1 MSEYLSNVKA
11 AEQEV
16 RAARKQLNQAE
27 KNKKNQIRD
36 LTKNLQDAENRI
48 SQPQKSFAGID
59 LYLNHIDFQN
69 RTYALNEYTKAEVS
83 TSGAVYTTMTSK
95 GRTGISVGGA
105 LIGGAIAGPLGAVV
119 GGVTRKNDIR
129 SEKHDERNVYLNVE
143 TNDGVFVSEVKISD
157 EGKARSFAAEILTA
171 AKNVEW
177 EYDRAL
183 RAIETARTDL
193 DTARRDHQ
201 EIDACTAVLRDKE
214 DALQYLIDTAN
225 SEEKAALTKRNQ
237 DRRKGMIIAGIAAVC
252 LLIGIFGAL
261 LGRKPAAPE
270 PQTLAPTVTT
280 REKESPKKEEDTK
293 EETKEEAKEEVKEEA
308 APEAE
313 EPAAEA
319 PADGVRPEFRA
330 AMESYEAFFDEYV
343 SFMQSVD
350 ENNTSTEVL
359 MQYYEYLAKYEDAM
373 TKLDAIDESEL
384 SYEEDLL
391 YLETMNHINQ
401 KLLEAMQ

>member
-1 MSEYLSNVKA
+1 MSEYLSSVKA

-16 RAARKQLNQAE
+16 KAARRQLNQAE
-27 KNKKNQIRD
+27 KNKKNQIRG
-36 LTKNLQDAENRI
+36 LSRNLQDAENHI
-48 SQPQKSFAGID
+48 SQPLKSFAGVD

-83 TSGAVYTTMTSK
+83 TSGTVYTTMTSK

-129 SEKHDERNVYLNVE
+129 SEKHDERSVYLNVE

-157 EGKARSFAAEILTA
+157 EGKARSFAADILTA

-193 DTARRDHQ
+193 ETARRDQQ
-201 EIDACTAVLRDKE
+201 EIDACTAVLKDKE
-214 DALQYLIDTAN
+214 DALQYLIDTAS

-237 DRRKGMIIAGIAAVC
+237 DRRKGMILGGIAAVI
-252 LLIGIFGAL
+252 LLLGIFGVL
-261 LGRKPAAPE
+261 LNRQPAAPE
-270 PQTLAPTVTT
+270 PPTSQPVAANRQT
-280 REKESPKKEEDTK
+280 ESRKQ
-293 EETKEEAKEEVKEEA
+293 EETKETEKEEVKEEVIEE
-308 APEAE
+308 APPVPE
-313 EPAAEA
+313 EPVEEA
-319 PADGVRPEFRA
+319 PADGVRPEFRE
-330 AMESYEAFFDEYV
+330 AMESYETFFDEYI
-343 SFMQSVD
+343 SFMQSVN
-350 ENNTSTEVL
+350 EGNTSTEML
-359 MQYYEYLAKYEDAM
+359 LQYYEYLAKYEDM
-373 TKLDAIDESEL
+373 MNKLDAIDESEL

-391 YLETMNHINQ
+391 YLDTLNRINQ
-401 KLLEAMQ
+401 KLLEAAQ

>member
-1 MSEYLSNVKA
+1 MSEYLSSVKA

-36 LTKNLQDAENRI
+36 LSRNLQDAENHI
-48 SQPQKSFAGID
+48 SQPLKSFAGID

-83 TSGAVYTTMTSK
+83 TSGAVYMTMTSK

-129 SEKHDERNVYLNVE
+129 SEKHDERSVYLNVE
-143 TNDGVFVSEVKISD
+143 TNDGVFVSEVKVSD
-157 EGKARSFAAEILTA
+157 EGKARTFAADILTA

-201 EIDACTAVLRDKE
+201 EIDACTAVLKDKE
-214 DALQYLIDTAN
+214 DALQYLIDTAS

-237 DRRKGMIIAGIAAVC
+237 DRRKGMILGGITAVI
-252 LLIGIFGAL
+252 LLLGIFGVL
-261 LGRKPAAPE
+261 LHRKPAAPE
-270 PQTLAPTVTT
+270 PPVSQPVAANRQT
-280 REKESPKKEEDTK
+280 ESRKQ
-293 EETKEEAKEEVKEEA
+293 EETKETTKEENKEEVTEEA
-308 APEAE
+308 PPVPE
-313 EPAAEA
+313 EPAQEA
-319 PADGVRPEFRA
+319 PADGIRPEFRE

-343 SFMQSVD
+343 SFMQSVN
-350 ENNTSTEVL
+350 EGNTSTETL
-359 MQYYEYLAKYEDAM
+359 LKYYEYLAKYEDM
-373 TKLDAIDESEL
+373 MNKLDAIDESEL

-391 YLETMNHINQ
+391 YLDTLNRINQ
-401 KLLEAMQ
+401 KLLEAAQ